1 MRRMFTALTVAVC
14 LLQQGEAS
22 VSGRVLGLDG
32 TPAAG
37 ATVTLLHR
45 PIARHDDPA
54 LEQRVVVTADERGRF
69 KAALRSGALHSVW
82 AATGA
87 HASHVEEGV
96 TAGDFVE
103 VRLAPGTE
111 PREVEVRGLDAWP
124 EAATFTFRA
133 QVGGEPLDFA
143 PVPCRAGRL
152 ALPPLPPFAGRTIE
166 VLRADGEVLWPAPI
180 EGAGHVELPP
190 PLVQEVLVTN
200 AAGEPLAGAEVLAH
214 ANNFWATRSP
224 GLFFLERF
232 VTRWPRQGRTGA
244 DGRLTVRVP
253 TSGGA
258 PRLWLLTRK
267 DGHRASLDGMHNG
280 THFRGGVELAAPP
293 AEGAP
298 LTAVLPAAE
307 SGRLPLR
314 DAAGGSFLVDELFV
328 LARVHVG
335 NGKNGAT
342 GMPLSLVLP
351 VRDGAAELTW
361 ALPADATTEL
371 AWATLA
377 PAALAKWQSTLGF
390 APPAALRLPRGEQL
404 LPGASAPQFDAA
416 AWRPLR
422 VVTADG
428 RPAARIVVQL
438 RAMAGEQGVMV
449 RTDRL
454 GRCPVPDGVASA
466 TVLCAAGAGHVAIAA
481 ERGQP
486 IELQLQP
493 VHRVPGRVVAA
504 AVQRAS
510 DATIWVASR
519 RDAGPT
525 DYVHL
530 LSLQSPAGIGA
541 DGAFELLLPPEPL
554 ALDVSVHW
562 PGSGHHSVQLDWD
575 PAGPAPEPIEL
586 RAAK

>member
-1 MRRMFTALTVAVC
+1 
-14 LLQQGEAS
+14 
-22 VSGRVLGLDG
+22 VLGLDG
-32 TPAAG
+32 APAAG

-54 LEQRVVVTADERGRF
+54 REQRVVVTADERGRF

-103 VRLAPGTE
+103 VRLAPGSE

-124 EAATFTFRA
+124 EAAAFTFRA
-133 QVGGEPLDFA
+133 LVGGEHLDFA

-224 GLFFLERF
+224 GLFLLERF
-232 VTRWPRQGRTGA
+232 VARWPHQGRTGA
-244 DGRLTVRVP
+244 DGRSTVRIAAR
-253 TSGGA
+253 GNA
-258 PRLWLLTRK
+258 LQLRLLTRK
-267 DGHRASLDGMHNG
+267 DGHRASLDGVHNRG
-280 THFRGGVELAAPP
+280 THFRRGVEVEAPAA
-293 AEGAP
+293 GAP
-298 LTAVLPAAE
+298 LTVVLAEAA
-307 SGRLPLR
+307 SQRLPLR
-314 DAAGGSFLVDELFV
+314 DAAEQPFAAAELFV
-328 LARVHVG
+328 LGRVHVA
-335 NGKNGAT
+335 NGKGGAT
-342 GMPLSLVLP
+342 GMPFPFVVP
-351 VRDGAAELTW
+351 VRDGTAEL
-361 ALPADATTEL
+361 ASPLPQDATSEF
-371 AWATLA
+371 AWTTLA
-377 PAALAKWQSTLGF
+377 PAALAKWKSTLGF
-390 APPAALRLPRGEQL
+390 APPDALRLPRAEQL
-404 LPGASAPQFDAA
+404 LSAANLPQFDAA

-422 VVTADG
+422 VVAADG
-428 RPAARIVVQL
+428 RPAARIAVQL
-438 RAMAGEQGVMV
+438 RAKADEQGVMV

-454 GRCPVPDGVASA
+454 GRCPVPDGVALA
-466 TVLCAAGAGHVAIAA
+466 TVLCAAGAGHVAIPA

-493 VHRVPGRVVAA
+493 VHRVPGRVVADGE
-504 AVQRAS
+504 QRTR
-510 DATIWVASR
+510 DATIWVAPR

-525 DYVHL
+525 DFAHL
-530 LSLQSPAGIGA
+530 LPMQSPAGVGG

-554 ALDVSVHW
+554 ALDVSVYW
-562 PGSGHHSVQLDWD
+562 QGSGHHSVRLDWD
-575 PAGPAPEPIEL
+575 PAGPAPAPLEL